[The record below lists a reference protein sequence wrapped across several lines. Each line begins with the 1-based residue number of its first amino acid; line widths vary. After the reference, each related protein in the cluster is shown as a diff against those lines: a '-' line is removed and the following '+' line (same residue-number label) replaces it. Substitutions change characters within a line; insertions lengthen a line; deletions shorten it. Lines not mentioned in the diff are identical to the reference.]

1 LKLDCIRRY
10 EKRTLAICLALFS
23 LNAVICWRLF
33 GVEYLDAFQSNEG
46 TFITFAGF
54 LRRYWPHVGWFPWFD
69 AGMPFEDTYLP
80 LLPLLAAVGSAIA
93 RCSPAHAFHFVL
105 ALTYSLAPVFLFLF
119 AQGISGR
126 LAPSFWAALLWSLLS
141 PAAVFPRLW
150 TDMGGHWG
158 MRRLQNIVFYGES
171 PHSVA
176 LCLLP
181 LSLWLTVRFLERRT
195 ASRFVAAVVAAVA
208 VMLTNAFGI
217 AVVAVSSLILLA
229 ARGKYRGK
237 DLVPS
242 PRSLSTKSSRWGGLL
257 DRSRRPCRLFGLAG
271 CQSRTRVSCA
281 DKGVHPT
288 ATDIAN
294 PGDRRLAWN
303 DLLWVFGILAISYL
317 AICPVLPPSLIRV
330 MEANSQWSGGDFR
343 FTFWT
348 AILAGSF
355 LAFLIGLWAVVHRYC
370 SPIVQFAALFSACF
384 GGVTWL
390 GVHGIN
396 VLPQP
401 LRYHIEMEAGMCLLA
416 AFLFEPLARKL
427 PRKTLIACGLV
438 GTIGLAW
445 AAVQDYRFARKLIRP
460 ADISHSLPFKEAR
473 WIAQNLPAQRVLVA
487 TEGQW
492 LFNEFADNPQMS
504 GGHEPSAP
512 NWIQHVAVY
521 TIFSGANAGDQDE
534 PISLLWLKAFGC
546 GAIVVPGADSKDYFH
561 AVANP
566 GKFDGHLPLV
576 WREAGESIYRV
587 PLRST
592 SLAHVIPRSAVVER
606 RPINGLDVSPL
617 QPYVAALDN
626 PTAPEARLRWEYP
639 DHGKILAKMA
649 PSDVVSVQITADPG
663 WQARVGSRVVPLQ
676 ADQLGFIVID
686 PNCAG
691 ECTID
696 LEFTERVERRV
707 TLAISLLVWVGLM
720 VMAFEPV
727 LHRLKP
733 A

>member
-1 LKLDCIRRY
+1 LKLDSIRRY

-93 RCSPAHAFHFVL
+93 RSSPAHAFHFVL

-126 LAPSFWAALLWSLLS
+126 LAPSFCAALLWSLLS
-141 PAAVFPRLW
+141 PAALFPRLW

-181 LSLWLTVRFLERRT
+181 LSLWQTVRFLDRRT
-195 ASRFVAAVVAAVA
+195 ASRFVAAAVAAVA

-229 ARGKYRGK
+229 ARWKYRGK
-237 DLVPS
+237 DPAS
-242 PRSLSTKSSRWGGLL
+242 
-257 DRSRRPCRLFGLAG
+257 
-271 CQSRTRVSCA
+271 
-281 DKGVHPT
+281 
-288 ATDIAN
+288 
-294 PGDRRLAWN
+294 N
-303 DLLWVFGILAISYL
+303 DLLWVFGILGISYL
-317 AICPVLPPSLIRV
+317 AICPVLPPSLVRV

-384 GGVTWL
+384 GGITWL

-416 AFLFEPLARKL
+416 AFLCEPLVRKL

-438 GTIGLAW
+438 GTIALAW

-460 ADISHSLPFKEAR
+460 ADITHSLPFKEAR
-473 WIAQNLPAQRVLVA
+473 WIAQNLPDQRVLVA

-534 PISLLWLKAFGC
+534 PISILWLKAFGC
-546 GAIVVPGADSKDYFH
+546 GAIVVPGAESKDYFH

-566 GKFDGHLPLV
+566 GKFDGRLPLV

-587 PLRST
+587 PLQSI
-592 SLAHVIPRSAVVER
+592 SLAHVIPRAAVVDK

-626 PTAPEARLRWEYP
+626 PTAPEARLRWEHP
-639 DHGKILAKMA
+639 DHGRILAKMA

-686 PNCAG
+686 PRCTG

-696 LEFTERVERRV
+696 LEFIGRVERRV

-720 VMAFEPV
+720 AMAFGPV
-727 LHRLKP
+727 LHRRKP